1 MTSPP
6 TTADDDLVIE
16 AVDVGMT
23 FGAVR
28 ALDSVSLAVP
38 RGSVLALLGH
48 NGAGKTTLV
57 GVLTTA
63 LAPTTGRASVAGF
76 DVRRRPAE
84 VRRRIGLTGQYATVD
99 GRLSGRDNLLLLA
112 GLLGAGRRAGRARAD
127 ELLDLF
133 DLGHV
138 ADRPARGYSG
148 GLRRRLD
155 LAASLVG
162 RPEVVFLDEPTTG
175 LDPVSRL
182 GLWEIVEGLVAE
194 GTTVLLT
201 TQYLDEADRLADA
214 ITVLSGGS
222 VVAHGTPAELKA
234 RVGRRTVTV
243 VLDGPAGG
251 SSGND
256 PGSDAGRD
264 FERAADALRR
274 AGLAPVTGREGAAL
288 VVPIEA
294 TRDIAAVVRALDGVG
309 VEAAELTFG
318 EPGLDDVYLALAHHP
333 DSLDGRDRLD
343 RLVSPEGPKR

>member
-1 MTSPP
+1 MPARTAPP
-6 TTADDDLVIE
+6 PPAAADDLVIE

-23 FGAVR
+23 FGTVR

-63 LAPTTGRASVAGF
+63 LAPTDGRASVAGF

-99 GRLSGRDNLLLLA
+99 GRLSGSDNLLLLA
-112 GLLGAGRRAGRARAD
+112 GLLGAGRRAARTRAD

-138 ADRPARGYSG
+138 ADRPARTYSG

-182 GLWEIVEGLVAE
+182 GLWQIVEGLVAE

-214 ITVLSGGS
+214 ITVLSGGA

-243 VLDGPAGG
+243 VLDGADDPA
-251 SSGND
+251 
-256 PGSDAGRD
+256 RD
-264 FERAADALRR
+264 ESARAADALRR

-309 VEAAELTFG
+309 IEAAELTFG
-318 EPGLDDVYLALAHHP
+318 EPGLDDVYLALAHRP
-333 DSLDGRDRLD
+333 DR
-343 RLVSPEGPKR
+343 PEGPAR

>member
-1 MTSPP
+1 MPARTAPP
-6 TTADDDLVIE
+6 PPAAADDDLVIE

-23 FGAVR
+23 FGTVR

-38 RGSVLALLGH
+38 RGTVLALLGH

-63 LAPTTGRASVAGF
+63 LAPTTGRALVAGF

-112 GLLGAGRRAGRARAD
+112 GLLGAGRRAARTRAD

-243 VLDGPAGG
+243 VLDGPAG
-251 SSGND
+251 
-256 PGSDAGRD
+256 SDS
-264 FERAADALRR
+264 ERAAEALRR

-309 VEAAELTFG
+309 IEAAELTFG
-318 EPGLDDVYLALAHHP
+318 EPGLDDVYLALAHRA
-333 DSLDGRDRLD
+333 DGADRPA
-343 RLVSPEGPKR
+343 RLGSPEGPAR

>member
-1 MTSPP
+1 MPARTAPP
-6 TTADDDLVIE
+6 PPAAADDDLVIE

-23 FGAVR
+23 FGTVR

-112 GLLGAGRRAGRARAD
+112 GLLGAGRRAARTRAD

-133 DLGHV
+133 DLGQV

-175 LDPVSRL
+175 LDPVSRF

-243 VLDGPAGG
+243 VLDGPAG
-251 SSGND
+251 
-256 PGSDAGRD
+256 SDS
-264 FERAADALRR
+264 ERATEALRR
-274 AGLAPVTGREGAAL
+274 AGLAPVTGREGTAL

-309 VEAAELTFG
+309 IEAAELTFG
-318 EPGLDDVYLALAHHP
+318 EPGLDDVYLALAHRA
-333 DSLDGRDRLD
+333 DGADRAD
-343 RLVSPEGPKR
+343 RPARLVSPEGPAR

>member
-6 TTADDDLVIE
+6 TAADDDLVIE

-23 FGAVR
+23 FGTVR

-112 GLLGAGRRAGRARAD
+112 GLLGAGRRAARTRAD

-182 GLWEIVEGLVAE
+182 GLWEIVEGLVAG

-243 VLDGPAGG
+243 VLDGPAGAD
-251 SSGND
+251 SGGD
-256 PGSDAGRD
+256 RGSDFD
-264 FERAADALRR
+264 RAADALRR

-333 DSLDGRDRLD
+333 DSLHNLDNLDG
-343 RLVSPEGPKR
+343 PEGPKR

>member
-23 FGAVR
+23 FGTVR

-251 SSGND
+251 DSGS
-256 PGSDAGRD
+256 GSGSD

-333 DSLDGRDRLD
+333 DGLDRLDGRDHLD

>member
-1 MTSPP
+1 MPARTAPP
-6 TTADDDLVIE
+6 PPAWADDDLVIE

-23 FGAVR
+23 FGTVR

-38 RGSVLALLGH
+38 RGTVLALLGH

-112 GLLGAGRRAGRARAD
+112 GLLGAGRRAARARAD
-127 ELLDLF
+127 DLLDLF

-214 ITVLSGGS
+214 ITVLSDGA

-243 VLDGPAGG
+243 VLDGPAGND
-251 SSGND
+251 SGND
-256 PGSDAGRD
+256 S
-264 FERAADALRR
+264 ERAAEALRR
-274 AGLAPVTGREGAAL
+274 AGLAPVTGREDAAL

-309 VEAAELTFG
+309 IEAAELTFG
-318 EPGLDDVYLALAHHP
+318 EPGLDDVYLALAHRP
-333 DSLDGRDRLD
+333 DSPA
-343 RLVSPEGPKR
+343 RLVSPEGPAR

>member
-1 MTSPP
+1 MPARTAPP
-6 TTADDDLVIE
+6 PPAAADDDLVIE

-23 FGAVR
+23 FGTVR

-112 GLLGAGRRAGRARAD
+112 GLLGAGRRAARTRAD

-133 DLGHV
+133 DLGQV
-138 ADRPARGYSG
+138 ADRPAKTYSG

-214 ITVLSGGS
+214 ITVLSGGG

-243 VLDGPAGG
+243 VLDGPAG
-251 SSGND
+251 
-256 PGSDAGRD
+256 SDC
-264 FERAADALRR
+264 ERAAEALRR

-309 VEAAELTFG
+309 IEAAELTFG
-318 EPGLDDVYLALAHHP
+318 EPGLDDVYLALAHRADRPGHP
-333 DSLDGRDRLD
+333 A
-343 RLVSPEGPKR
+343 RLVSPEGPAR

>member
-1 MTSPP
+1 MPARTAPP
-6 TTADDDLVIE
+6 PHAAADDDLVIE

-23 FGAVR
+23 FGDVR

-38 RGSVLALLGH
+38 RSSVLALLGH

-112 GLLGAGRRAGRARAD
+112 GLLGAGRRAARARAD

-222 VVAHGTPAELKA
+222 VVAHGTPAELKS

-243 VLDGPAGG
+243 VLDGPAVG
-251 SSGND
+251 D
-256 PGSDAGRD
+256 P
-264 FERAADALRR
+264 ERASDALRR
-274 AGLAPVTGREGAAL
+274 AGLAPVTSREGAAL

-309 VEAAELTFG
+309 IEAAELTFG

-333 DSLDGRDRLD
+333 DSLDNLD
-343 RLVSPEGPKR
+343 SPEGPLR